1 MVDANYYD
9 KGEGTY
15 HLFSPPLN
23 FIPRLSEI
31 DRSYRCVSKLNY
43 LDNV

>member
-31 DRSYRCVSKLNY
+31 DPNCLKISALGG
-43 LDNV
+43 